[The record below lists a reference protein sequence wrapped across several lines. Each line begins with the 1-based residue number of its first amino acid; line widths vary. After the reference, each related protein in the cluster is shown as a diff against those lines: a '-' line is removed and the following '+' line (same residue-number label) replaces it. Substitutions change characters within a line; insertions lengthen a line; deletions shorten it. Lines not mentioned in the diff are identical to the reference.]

1 MVTSSHNRPGSP
13 SSPAGS
19 TLSPEPGGARNAA
32 GRSAPPSPASL
43 GLPFRRRA
51 GIWIKKRGA
60 APYLLLLPATA
71 VIAALILYPAV
82 QIGLFSFQDY
92 GLMQISGVLP
102 AQWVGWANYSQI
114 LHDHEFWVSL
124 KISLYFAV
132 IVVPL
137 TLIVGTLVGLLLER
151 LGPKMRT
158 FVSLSAILA
167 WATPAVSASVIF
179 AWLVSPDGGVVDWA
193 LAKLPS
199 WLGGGAHWAGFS
211 WTNAPLPAYTVL
223 TVMLVWTGFPFIA
236 VTVLAGLRT
245 LPSELHEAARVDGA
259 GPWRDFWQVTFPLL
273 RPVFLVLAL
282 LSTIWDFG
290 MFTQAYIINGQLG
303 NPDQYNLGLY
313 EYAQAFT
320 QPPHYGLA
328 SAAAFVLTIIL
339 LIVTVGYVRA
349 AVKQGALA

>member
-1 MVTSSHNRPGSP
+1 
-13 SSPAGS
+13 
-19 TLSPEPGGARNAA
+19 LS
-32 GRSAPPSPASL
+32 
-43 GLPFRRRA
+43 FQQRA
-51 GIWIKKRGA
+51 GIWIRKHGA
-60 APYLLLLPATA
+60 GPYLLLLPATA
-71 VIAALILYPAV
+71 VIGALILWPAV
-82 QIGLFSFQDY
+82 QVGLFSFQNY

-102 AQWVGWANYSQI
+102 AQWIGFSNYSQI
-114 LHDHEFWVSL
+114 LHDPEFWRSL
-124 KISLYFAV
+124 KTSLYFALV
-132 IVVPL
+132 VVPL
-137 TLIVGTLVGLLLER
+137 TMILGTLVGLLLAR

-158 FVSLSAILA
+158 FVS
-167 WATPAVSASVIF
+167 VSALL
-179 AWLVSPDGGVVDWA
+179 AWA

-211 WTNAPLPAYTVL
+211 WTNATLPAYTVL

-245 LPSELHEAARVDGA
+245 LPSELLEAARVDGA
-259 GPWRDFWQVTFPLL
+259 GPWRTFWKVTFPLL

-290 MFTQAYIINGQLG
+290 MFTQAYIVTGNLG
-303 NPDQYNLGLY
+303 NRDEYNLGLY
-313 EYAQAFT
+313 EYSQAFT

-349 AVKQGALA
+349 AIKQGSLA

>member
-1 MVTSSHNRPGSP
+1 MVTSSHSRPGTP
-13 SSPAGS
+13 SPAGP
-19 TLSPEPGGARNAA
+19 TPPGHEPGDSRNTTV
-32 GRSAPPSPASL
+32 RSVRPAPSL
-43 GLPFRRRA
+43 SFRQHA
-51 GIWIKKRGA
+51 GIWIRKRGLG
-60 APYLLLLPATA
+60 PYLLLVPATA
-71 VIAALILYPAV
+71 VIAALILWPAV
-82 QIGLFSFQDY
+82 QVGLFSFQNY

-102 AQWVGWANYSQI
+102 TQWIGFANYSQI
-114 LHDHEFWVSL
+114 LHDPEFWSSL
-124 KISLYFAV
+124 KISLYFALA
-132 IVVPL
+132 VVPL

-158 FVSLSAILA
+158 FVSVSAILA

-179 AWLVSPDGGVVDWA
+179 AWLVDPDGGVVDWA
-193 LAKLPS
+193 LEKLPS
-199 WLGGGAHWAGFS
+199 WLGGGASWAGFS

-245 LPSELHEAARVDGA
+245 LPPELHEAARADGA
-259 GPWRDFWQVTFPLL
+259 GPWRDFWKVTFPLL

-290 MFTQAYIINGQLG
+290 MFTQAYIITGELG
-303 NPDQYNLGLY
+303 NRDEFNLGLY
-313 EYAQAFT
+313 EYSQAFT

-349 AVKQGALA
+349 AIKQGAFA

>member
-1 MVTSSHNRPGSP
+1 MVTSSQSRPGN

-19 TLSPEPGGARNAA
+19 TPQEQKPDGSGNTTDRSVPSSYRLS
-32 GRSAPPSPASL
+32 
-43 GLPFRRRA
+43 FRQRF
-51 GIWIKKRGA
+51 GIWIRKRGVG
-60 APYLLLLPATA
+60 PYLLLLPATA
-71 VIAALILYPAV
+71 VIAALILWPAV
-82 QIGLFSFQDY
+82 QIGLFSFQNY

-102 AQWVGWANYSQI
+102 SQWIGFANYSQI
-114 LHDHEFWVSL
+114 LHDPEFWSSL
-124 KISLYFAV
+124 RISVYFALV
-132 IVVPL
+132 VVPL
-137 TLIVGTLVGLLLER
+137 TLIAGTLVGLLLER
-151 LGPKMRT
+151 LGPRMRT
-158 FVSLSAILA
+158 FVSISAILA

-179 AWLVSPDGGVVDWA
+179 AWLVNPDGGVVDWA

-199 WLGGGAHWAGFS
+199 WLGGGAHWSSYS
-211 WTNAPLPAYTVL
+211 WTNAALPAYAVL

-245 LPSELHEAARVDGA
+245 VPSELHEAARVDGA
-259 GPWRDFWQVTFPLL
+259 GPWRDFWKVTFPLL

-290 MFTQAYIINGQLG
+290 MFTQAYIVTGELG
-303 NPDQYNLGLY
+303 NRDEFNLGLY
-313 EYAQAFT
+313 EYSQAFT

-349 AVKQGALA
+349 AIKQGSLA

>member
-1 MVTSSHNRPGSP
+1 MVTSEHSRPGNP
-13 SSPAGS
+13 SPAGAMS
-19 TLSPEPGGARNAA
+19 QGRGPGGDNA
-32 GRSAPPSPASL
+32 GRPRPVPPAPGYTFRQRAAIWI
-43 GLPFRRRA
+43 RRRGA
-51 GIWIKKRGA
+51 G
-60 APYLLLLPATA
+60 PYLLLLPATA
-71 VIAALILYPAV
+71 VIGVLILWPAV
-82 QIGLFSFQDY
+82 QVGLFSFKNY

-102 AQWVGWANYSQI
+102 AQWVGFSNYSQI
-114 LHDHEFWVSL
+114 LHDPEFWQSL
-124 KISLYFAV
+124 KTSVYFAV
-132 IVVPL
+132 VVVPL
-137 TLIVGTLVGLLLER
+137 TMIAGTLAGLLLAR
-151 LGPKMRT
+151 LGPRMRT
-158 FVSLSAILA
+158 FVSVSALLA

-179 AWLVSPDGGVVDWA
+179 VWLVSPDGGVVDWA

-211 WTNAPLPAYTVL
+211 WTSATLPAYTVL

-245 LPSELHEAARVDGA
+245 LPSELLEAARVDGA
-259 GPWRDFWQVTFPLL
+259 GPWRTFWRVTFPLL

-290 MFTQAYIINGQLG
+290 MFTQAYIVTGGLGQ
-303 NPDQYNLGLY
+303 PDEFNLGLY
-313 EYAQAFT
+313 EYSQAFT

-349 AVKQGALA
+349 AIKQGSLA

>member
-1 MVTSSHNRPGSP
+1 MVTSSHSRPGTP
-13 SSPAGS
+13 SPAGL
-19 TLSPEPGGARNAA
+19 TPPGHEPDGSRDTRD
-32 GRSAPPSPASL
+32 RSAPPAPSL
-43 GLPFRRRA
+43 SFRQRA
-51 GIWIKKRGA
+51 GIWIRKRGLG
-60 APYLLLLPATA
+60 PYLLLLPATA
-71 VIAALILYPAV
+71 VIGALILWPAV
-82 QIGLFSFQDY
+82 QVGLFSFQNY
-92 GLMQISGVLP
+92 GLSQISGVLP
-102 AQWVGWANYSQI
+102 AQWIGFANYSQI
-114 LHDHEFWVSL
+114 LHDPEFWTSL
-124 KISLYFAV
+124 KISLYFALV
-132 IVVPL
+132 VVPL

-158 FVSLSAILA
+158 FVSVSAILA

-193 LAKLPS
+193 LTKLPS
-199 WLGGGAHWAGFS
+199 WLGGGAHWSGYS
-211 WTNAPLPAYTVL
+211 WTNAALPAYAVL

-259 GPWRDFWQVTFPLL
+259 GPWRDFWKVTFPLL
-273 RPVFLVLAL
+273 RPIFLVLAL

-290 MFTQAYIINGQLG
+290 MFTQAYIITGQLG
-303 NPDQYNLGLY
+303 NRDEYNLGLY
-313 EYAQAFT
+313 EYSQAFT

-349 AVKQGALA
+349 AIKQGAFA

>member
-1 MVTSSHNRPGSP
+1 MVTSSHSRPGTP
-13 SSPAGS
+13 SPAGS
-19 TLSPEPGGARNAA
+19 TPPGQEPDGSQPTRDRSA
-32 GRSAPPSPASL
+32 RSAPTRS
-43 GLPFRRRA
+43 FRQRA
-51 GIWIKKRGA
+51 VIAIRKRGL

-71 VIAALILYPAV
+71 VIGVLIIWPAI
-82 QIGLFSFQDY
+82 QIGLFSFQNY

-102 AQWVGWANYSQI
+102 AQWIGFSNYSQI
-114 LHDHEFWVSL
+114 LHDPEFWSSL

-132 IVVPL
+132 VVVPA
-137 TLIVGTLVGLLLER
+137 TMIAGTLVGLLLER
-151 LGPKMRT
+151 LGPRMRT
-158 FVSLSAILA
+158 FVSVSALLA

-179 AWLVSPDGGVVDWA
+179 AWLVDPDGGVVDWA
-193 LAKLPS
+193 LEKVPS
-199 WLGGGAHWAGFS
+199 WLGGGAHWSGFS

-245 LPSELHEAARVDGA
+245 LPSELLEAARVDGA
-259 GPWRDFWQVTFPLL
+259 GPWRTFWKITFPLL

-290 MFTQAYIINGQLG
+290 MFTQAYIVTGDLG
-303 NPDQYNLGLY
+303 NRDEYNLGLY
-313 EYAQAFT
+313 EYSQAFT

-349 AVKQGALA
+349 SIKQGSLA

>member
-1 MVTSSHNRPGSP
+1 MVTSSHSRPGIP
-13 SSPAGS
+13 SPAGS
-19 TLSPEPGGARNAA
+19 TLPGHEPDGSRKTPD
-32 GRSAPPSPASL
+32 RSAPSAPTRS
-43 GLPFRRRA
+43 FRQRA
-51 GIWIKKRGA
+51 AILIRKRGLG
-60 APYLLLLPATA
+60 PYLLLLPATA
-71 VIAALILYPAV
+71 VIAALIIWPAV
-82 QIGLFSFQDY
+82 QIGLFSFQNY
-92 GLMQISGVLP
+92 GLMQISGVEP
-102 AQWVGWANYSQI
+102 AQWVGFSNYSQI
-114 LHDHEFWVSL
+114 LHDPEFWSSL

-132 IVVPL
+132 IVVPATMIL
-137 TLIVGTLVGLLLER
+137 GTLVGLLLER
-151 LGPKMRT
+151 LGPRMRT
-158 FVSLSAILA
+158 FVSISAILA

-179 AWLVSPDGGVVDWA
+179 AWLVDPDGGVVDWA
-193 LAKLPS
+193 LTKVPS
-199 WLGGGAHWAGFS
+199 WLGGGAHWSGFS

-259 GPWRDFWQVTFPLL
+259 GPWRDFWKVTFPLL

-290 MFTQAYIINGQLG
+290 MFTQAYIITGQLG
-303 NPDQYNLGLY
+303 NRDEYNLGLY
-313 EYAQAFT
+313 EYSQAFT

-349 AVKQGALA
+349 AIKQGAFA

>member
-1 MVTSSHNRPGSP
+1 MVTSSHSRPGT

-19 TLSPEPGGARNAA
+19 TPPGHKPDGPGNPA
-32 GRSAPPSPASL
+32 GRSKSNPFDLS
-43 GLPFRRRA
+43 FRRRA
-51 GIWIKKRGA
+51 GNWIRKRGLG
-60 APYLLLLPATA
+60 PYLLLVPATA
-71 VIAALILYPAV
+71 VIAALILWPAV
-82 QIGLFSFQDY
+82 QVGLFSFQNY
-92 GLMQISGVLP
+92 GLPQISGVLP
-102 AQWVGWANYSQI
+102 TQWIGFANYSQI
-114 LHDHEFWVSL
+114 LHDPEFWSSL
-124 KISLYFAV
+124 KISVYFAV
-132 IVVPL
+132 AVVPL

-151 LGPKMRT
+151 LGPRMRA
-158 FVSLSAILA
+158 FVSVSAILA

-179 AWLVSPDGGVVDWA
+179 AWLVDPDGGVVDWA
-193 LAKLPS
+193 LEKLPS
-199 WLGGGAHWAGFS
+199 WLGGGAHWSGFS

-259 GPWRDFWQVTFPLL
+259 GPWRDFWKVTFPLL
-273 RPVFLVLAL
+273 RPIFLVLAL

-290 MFTQAYIINGQLG
+290 MFTQAYIVTGELG
-303 NPDQYNLGLY
+303 NRDEFNLGLY
-313 EYAQAFT
+313 EYSQAFT

-349 AVKQGALA
+349 AIKQGAFA

>member
-1 MVTSSHNRPGSP
+1 MVTSSQSRPGN

-19 TLSPEPGGARNAA
+19 TPQGQEPAGSGNTA
-32 GRSAPPSPASL
+32 GRSVSPTSVL
-43 GLPFRRRA
+43 SIRQRI
-51 GIWIKKRGA
+51 GIWIRKRGA
-60 APYLLLLPATA
+60 GPYLLLLPATA
-71 VIAALILYPAV
+71 VIGALILWPAIQV
-82 QIGLFSFQDY
+82 GLFSFQDY

-102 AQWVGWANYSQI
+102 AQWIGFANYSQI
-114 LHDHEFWVSL
+114 LHDPEFWKSL
-124 KISLYFAV
+124 TTSVYFAIV
-132 IVVPL
+132 VVPL
-137 TLIVGTLVGLLLER
+137 TLIVGTLVGLLLVR

-158 FVSLSAILA
+158 FVSVSALLA

-179 AWLVSPDGGVVDWA
+179 VWLVDPDGGVVDWA

-199 WLGGGAHWAGFS
+199 WLGGGAHWAQFS
-211 WTNAPLPAYTVL
+211 WTNATLPAYTVL

-245 LPSELHEAARVDGA
+245 LPTELLEAARVDGA
-259 GPWRDFWQVTFPLL
+259 GAWRTFWKVTFPIL

-290 MFTQAYIINGQLG
+290 MFTQAYIVTGNLG
-303 NPDQYNLGLY
+303 NRDEYNLGLY
-313 EYAQAFT
+313 EYSQAFT

-349 AVKQGALA
+349 AIKQGSLA

>member
-1 MVTSSHNRPGSP
+1 MS
-13 SSPAGS
+13 
-19 TLSPEPGGARNAA
+19 
-32 GRSAPPSPASL
+32 
-43 GLPFRRRA
+43 FRQRV

-60 APYLLLLPATA
+60 GPYLLLLPATA

-82 QIGLFSFQDY
+82 QIGLFSFQNY

-102 AQWVGWANYSQI
+102 TQWIGWANYSQI

-124 KISLYFAV
+124 KISLYFALV
-132 IVVPL
+132 VVPL
-137 TLIVGTLVGLLLER
+137 TMIVGTLVGLLLER

-158 FVSLSAILA
+158 FVSMSAILA

-259 GPWRDFWQVTFPLL
+259 GPWRDFWKVTFPLL
-273 RPVFLVLAL
+273 RPIFLVLAL

-349 AVKQGALA
+349 AIKQGALA

>member
-1 MVTSSHNRPGSP
+1 MVPSSHSRPGTP
-13 SSPAGS
+13 SPAGS
-19 TLSPEPGGARNAA
+19 TPQGHGPDGSHKTDRSV
-32 GRSAPPSPASL
+32 RSAPVLSP
-43 GLPFRRRA
+43 RQRV
-51 GIWIKKRGA
+51 GIWIRKRGLG
-60 APYLLLLPATA
+60 PYLLLVPATA
-71 VIAALILYPAV
+71 VIAALILWPAV
-82 QIGLFSFQDY
+82 QVGLFSFQNY

-102 AQWVGWANYSQI
+102 AQWVGFANYSQI
-114 LHDHEFWVSL
+114 VHDPEFWASL

-132 IVVPL
+132 VVVPL

-151 LGPKMRT
+151 LGPRMRT
-158 FVSLSAILA
+158 FVSISAILA

-179 AWLVSPDGGVVDWA
+179 AWLVDPDGGVVDWA
-193 LAKLPS
+193 LTKVPS
-199 WLGGGAHWAGFS
+199 WLGGGAHWSGFS

-245 LPSELHEAARVDGA
+245 LPPELHEAARVDGA
-259 GPWRDFWQVTFPLL
+259 GPWRNFWKVTFPLL
-273 RPVFLVLAL
+273 RPIFLVLAL

-290 MFTQAYIINGQLG
+290 MFTQAYIITGQLG
-303 NPDQYNLGLY
+303 NRDEYNLGLY
-313 EYAQAFT
+313 EYSQAFT

-349 AVKQGALA
+349 AIKQGSLA

>member
-1 MVTSSHNRPGSP
+1 MVTSSQNRPGTP
-13 SSPAGS
+13 SPAGS
-19 TLSPEPGGARNAA
+19 TPHGPEPRGPRNTT
-32 GRSAPPSPASL
+32 GRSVSAAL
-43 GLPFRRRA
+43 GWSFRQRA
-51 GIWIKKRGA
+51 GTWIRKRGVG
-60 APYLLLLPATA
+60 PYLLLLPATA
-71 VIAALILYPAV
+71 VIAALILWPAV
-82 QIGLFSFQDY
+82 QVGLFSFQDY
-92 GLMQISGVLP
+92 GLPQISGVLP
-102 AQWVGWANYSQI
+102 TQWIGFANYSQI
-114 LHDHEFWVSL
+114 LHDPEFWASL
-124 KISLYFAV
+124 RISLYFAAV
-132 IVVPL
+132 VVPL
-137 TLIVGTLVGLLLER
+137 TLIAGTLVGLLLER

-158 FVSLSAILA
+158 FVSVSAILA

-179 AWLVSPDGGVVDWA
+179 AWLVDPDGGVVDWA
-193 LAKLPS
+193 LAKLPT
-199 WLGGGAHWAGFS
+199 WLGGGAHWAGYS
-211 WTNAPLPAYTVL
+211 WTNAALPAYTVL

-259 GPWRDFWQVTFPLL
+259 GPWRDFWKVTFPLL

-290 MFTQAYIINGQLG
+290 MFTQAYIVTGQLG
-303 NPDQYNLGLY
+303 NRDEYNLGLY
-313 EYAQAFT
+313 EYSQAFT